1 MKQNMKH
8 LYLTIF
14 LHSPRKWQSIGWMV
28 APVCMCMDGWL
39 ILCIID
45 MAHNRLKWVA
55 SGRKRLTSGQKQFMG
70 GKNESA
76 KSQVKMDKSV
86 QKRVRDKMSGNRQNR
101 QWGLLPLGH
110 PRVPIEDPLMGLT
123 HENSKD
129 WSIHGHDDS
138 HMTLFSK
145 ALISE
150 QKHGL

>member
-1 MKQNMKH
+1 V
-8 LYLTIF
+8 YG
-14 LHSPRKWQSIGWMV
+14 R
-28 APVCMCMDGWL
+28 
-39 ILCIID
+39 
-45 MAHNRLKWVA
+45 MAHTVHDRYGSQQVKWVT

-86 QKRVRDKMSGNRQNR
+86 QKRVRDKMSGNMQNR